1 MEKTTAQPVI
11 ANWLENNDSQLTE
24 IRDQNPELYGAV
36 FSALNYLNKYLGAT
50 KTLEPEIIVEAPIV
64 EDTILT
70 EPTTILEL
78 DWGLLPQKA
87 VLVSDLLDTYTQYLK
102 KNARPSIDESLAHL
116 MKFFGDVY
124 VIMPMNTDFKKANKL
139 LNSGTLN
146 LPIWRYVIKPR
157 YRTYFK
163 NFKRRLDNFGRT
175 EDEGLCLEV
184 KNEFTFYNT
193 LLYYLKDDLLFNSL
207 SIPDILKG
215 KINPTQQEA
224 EFEELADEL
233 DNLEI

>member
-116 MKFFGDVY
+116 MKFFA
-124 VIMPMNTDFKKANKL
+124 M
-139 LNSGTLN
+139 
-146 LPIWRYVIKPR
+146 
-157 YRTYFK
+157 
-163 NFKRRLDNFGRT
+163 
-175 EDEGLCLEV
+175 
-184 KNEFTFYNT
+184 
-193 LLYYLKDDLLFNSL
+193 
-207 SIPDILKG
+207 ILHMIG
-215 KINPTQQEA
+215 QP
-224 EFEELADEL
+224 
-233 DNLEI
+233 